1 MLNHGTC
8 IVVLFSWPG
17 CINLRPASKRVTLPA
32 LSVCPSVYM
41 SWWNAA
47 VLVPAVTI
55 KLTWKQ
61 EEGIGE
67 GIRNGGIGKEEI
79 AEGGLE
85 GLCFSLP

>member
-1 MLNHGTC
+1 MYEFTQLEMQNHGTC
-8 IVVLFSWPG
+8 IVVLVSWPG

-41 SWWNAA
+41 SLRNAA

-61 EEGIGE
+61 EGGIGE
-67 GIRNGGIGKEEI
+67 EGIREGGIGK
-79 AEGGLE
+79 GWL
-85 GLCFSLP
+85 